1 MPEVALL
8 VAVVSLLGTLTT
20 VVRLFTKTEVRVDV
34 IDKTLDKVEKLAQST
49 ADNFNGPARNAHTE
63 LMGRVTTLERDTMKL
78 ATIESVASVRTEV
91 AMGFAEIKTMLAR
104 IEKDIEAPR

>member
-20 VVRLFTKTEVRVDV
+20 VVRLFTRTEVRVDV
-34 IDKTLDKVEKLAQST
+34 TAKTLEKVEVQAQAN
-49 ADNFNGPARNAHTE
+49 ADAFNAARNAHTE
-63 LMGRVTTLERDTMKL
+63 LAGRVATLERDTQRL

-104 IEKDIEAPR
+104 IEKDMEAMR